1 MCNCS
6 LINFILALI
15 VLVAVFFTPSVWAV
29 IVIVVAAVLLLVHSL
44 MHKHAYGVAA
54 PVAKKKRR

>member
-6 LINFILALI
+6 LVDFVLALI
-15 VLVAVFFTPSVWAV
+15 ILFAVFFISSIYAIIVIVIAAVLVA
-29 IVIVVAAVLLLVHSL
+29 VHSL
-44 MHKHAYGVAA
+44 MHKHTFGVA

>member
-6 LINFILALI
+6 LLNFVLALI
-15 VLVAVFFTPSVWAV
+15 ILIAVFFTPSVYAV
-29 IVIVVAAVLLLVHSL
+29 IVIVIAAVLLLVHSL
-44 MHKHAYGVAA
+44 MHKYTFGVAA